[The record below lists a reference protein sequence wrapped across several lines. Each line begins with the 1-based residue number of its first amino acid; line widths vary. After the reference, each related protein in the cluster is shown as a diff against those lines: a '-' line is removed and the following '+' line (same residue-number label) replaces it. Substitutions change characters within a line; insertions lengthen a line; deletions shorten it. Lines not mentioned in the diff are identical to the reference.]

1 MAEPPAIP
9 PARVLV
15 IDDEVQ
21 IRRFLDISLRAQG
34 YATMQAASGGEGL
47 RALAGEG
54 ADLVILDIGLPDME
68 GHEVLAELRQWSQV
82 PVIML
87 SVRGGEAEKVRA
99 LDNGANDYVTKP
111 FSTRD
116 LTEKVKQLLGHT
128 A

>member
-1 MAEPPAIP
+1 MPDTPAIP

-34 YATMQAASGGEGL
+34 YATAQAASGGEGL

-82 PVIML
+82 PFDVPTP
-87 SVRGGEAEKVRA
+87 S
-99 LDNGANDYVTKP
+99 
-111 FSTRD
+111 
-116 LTEKVKQLLGHT
+116 
-128 A
+128 